1 MLKSLVRNKVTFK
14 NDYTMITKIFN
25 LNFSTQEIQVHR
37 ANLFEYEK
45 QKQVK
50 LKS

>member
-1 MLKSLVRNKVTFK
+1 MLRSLVKNKVTFK
-14 NDYTMITKIFN
+14 NDYTIITKIFN

-45 QKQVK
+45 HKQVK